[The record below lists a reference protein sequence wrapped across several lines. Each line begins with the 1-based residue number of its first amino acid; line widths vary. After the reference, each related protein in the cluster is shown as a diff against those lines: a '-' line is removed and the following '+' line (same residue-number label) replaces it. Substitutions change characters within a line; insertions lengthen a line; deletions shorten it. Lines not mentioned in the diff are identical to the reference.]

1 MDIHTTDDA
10 VTRRINSFTERVMRL
25 RQNDLYF
32 YNQPVEEIKGGS
44 RVVVNGREMG
54 MYASYSYLGLIG
66 HPRINAAAKAAI
78 DKFGT
83 GTNGVRL
90 LAGTLTIHTELEET
104 IAAFKH
110 TEAAITYSSG
120 YSTNLTVI
128 STLMGRGDYVISDKL
143 NHASIVDG
151 CLMSGAEFRRFKHN
165 DMEELERRLQQLPGD
180 VAKLVVADA
189 VFSMD
194 GDVLDLPNTVE
205 LCRKYNAWLMID
217 EAHSVG
223 VLGKTGRGI
232 EEHFGLGDV
241 IDIKMGT
248 LSKTIPSVGGYVAGK
263 KELIQYLRHASRA
276 YIFSAALPPAQAAAA
291 NAAFKVILDEPWRIE
306 KVNANG
312 WQFINGLKKAGFDT
326 MLTTTAI
333 VPVLCGMDERAYTL
347 TQVCQHKDLFVL
359 PVVSPAVPEGQA
371 RLRLTVT
378 AAHQPE
384 EIDYAL
390 GVIEQAGRAI
400 GIIP

>member
-10 VTRRINSFTERVMRL
+10 VTRRIRFFTERVKNL
-25 RQNDLYF
+25 RESDLYF

-44 RVVVNGREMG
+44 RVIVQGREMG

-66 HPRINAAAKAAI
+66 HPRINAAAKAAV

-110 TEAAITYSSG
+110 AEAAITYSSG
-120 YSTNLTVI
+120 YVTNLTVI
-128 STLMGRGDYVISDKL
+128 STLMGRGDFVISDKL

-165 DMEELERRLQQLPGD
+165 DMDELEHRLQQIPAD
-180 VAKLVVADA
+180 AAKLVVADA

-194 GDVLDLPNTVE
+194 GDVLDLPKTVE
-205 LCRKYNAWLMID
+205 LCKKYNAWLMID

-223 VLGKTGRGI
+223 VLGRTGTGI

-241 IDIKMGT
+241 VDIKMGT
-248 LSKTIPSVGGYVAGK
+248 LSKTIPSVGGYVAAK

-291 NAAFKVILDEPWRIE
+291 NEAFKVILDEPWRIE
-306 KVNANG
+306 KVTANG
-312 WQFINGLKKAGFDT
+312 RQFIGGLQAAGFDT

-333 VPVLCGMDERAYTL
+333 VPVLCGTDERAYQL
-347 TQVCQHKDLFVL
+347 T
-359 PVVSPAVPEGQA
+359 
-371 RLRLTVT
+371 
-378 AAHQPE
+378 
-384 EIDYAL
+384 
-390 GVIEQAGRAI
+390 
-400 GIIP
+400 